1 VSDAEKSRKIL
12 AGKKVLHVWPSMQVC
27 HNCLADP
34 EALGEM
40 EQQAQQAAAA
50 ASAEQALVAAFAGL
64 LCDDSKLLQKPA
76 AEAGGLTVL
85 YEVRGAVKHSHCMNH
100 GVALACDDT
109 EMVAR
114 LAAHLCIR

>member
-1 VSDAEKSRKIL
+1 MKQCKTRRTVRL
-12 AGKKVLHVWPSMQVC
+12 VWPFTQVC

-50 ASAEQALVAAFAGL
+50 ADAEQALAAAFAGL
-64 LCDDSKLLQKPA
+64 LCDDSKLLQEPP

-85 YEVRGAVKHSHCMNH
+85 YEVRGAVICWPRMKHM
-100 GVALACDDT
+100 ALAGQNT
-109 EMVAR
+109 GWR
-114 LAAHLCIR
+114 LASP